1 MNTETLL
8 PVLRLLMGTGFVYL
22 VYVLLLKKRV
32 GGNASRFFLLAGTLL
47 FSTLPFWASETG
59 ADTAGHL
66 IQLPEISATGS
77 PENATAVS
85 SIPWIL
91 LLYFVAVA
99 LAGSL
104 FLMKLVRLVRLK
116 KTGSTHTENGLH
128 ITETDAIR
136 FPFSF
141 GRRVFLPLGMDAQ
154 TRQLVLAH
162 EAVHIRQ
169 HHTWDVLLFEGLK
182 IVGWF
187 NPFYYLLEKE
197 LRQTHEF
204 TADEVMLQNGVSGAR
219 YCEALLSCALAGMR
233 VPVNYFHGS
242 QIKTRIY
249 MMNKPKNRRK
259 GATLLAVA
267 TLVLGAV
274 AITTPHLLG
283 QTPKTE
289 VLTTVDEMPEFPGG
303 NTAMA
308 SYMAQTVRY
317 PGVAKSAKTE
327 GKVFVGF
334 VVDRTGHVTDVTVER
349 SLSKE
354 TDAEAVRAVKAMPT
368 WKPGTQN
375 GQNVAVKMVLPVAF
389 KLQ

>member
-1 MNTETLL
+1 MNTEILL

-22 VYVLLLKKRV
+22 VYVLLLKKQV

-47 FSTLPFWASETG
+47 FSALPFWPSGNA
-59 ADTAGHL
+59 ADTATYL
-66 IQLPEISATGS
+66 IQLPEIVATGAPADS
-77 PENATAVS
+77 PPVS
-85 SIPWIL
+85 SFPWVL
-91 LLYFVAVA
+91 LLYLLAVA
-99 LAGSL
+99 LAGGL
-104 FLMKLVRLVRLK
+104 FLVKLARLVRLK
-116 KTGSTHTENGLH
+116 KTGSAHTENGLR
-128 ITETDAIR
+128 ITETDAVR

-169 HHTWDVLLFEGLK
+169 RHTWDVLLFEGLK

-204 TADEVMLQNGVSGAR
+204 TADEVMLQNGVSGSR

-249 MMNKPKNRRK
+249 MMNKPKNRRR

-267 TLVLGAV
+267 TLVSAAMAL
-274 AITTPHLLG
+274 TTPRLLG

-289 VLTTVDEMPEFPGG
+289 VFTTVEQLPEFPGG

-308 SYMAQTVRY
+308 SYMAETVRY
-317 PGVAKSAKTE
+317 PEVARLAKTE

-334 VVDRTGHVTDVTVER
+334 VVDKTGHVTDVTVEK

-368 WKPGTQN
+368 WKPGKQN